1 MLPASR
7 LATAGNRLLP
17 APRLPYRAR
26 VQRRPTIYDVAR
38 AAGVAPSTV
47 SRAFSRPGRVNVR
60 TAEHIRA
67 VATEL
72 GYRAN
77 PLARGLS
84 TARSGMIAIVVPDI
98 TNPFFFEIIRG
109 AESAAADAG
118 YTLVLSDTQES
129 ARLEREALER
139 TLPVVDGVLL
149 ASTRMTD
156 EGIRTHAK
164 QKPLLVLNRVVAD
177 VPSVVSDNRLG
188 THRAAEHLA
197 GLGHRSVAY
206 VSGPEA
212 SWADASRWT
221 ALREVAA
228 ETGLRVRRV
237 GPFPPTLDGGVSAGD
252 AFLATGATAALCYN
266 DILAVGLMRG
276 LTAEGIAV
284 PRSVSVVGYDNTL
297 VAELVQPGLTTV
309 GAPLRAMGS
318 TGVQN
323 LIARLNGA
331 RSGSSEPVV
340 LPAALV
346 PRGSTAPAVSRRRN
360 PVRARPAG

>member
-1 MLPASR
+1 MEHHRPSLRHVDRS
-7 LATAGNRLLP
+7 
-17 APRLPYRAR
+17 
-26 VQRRPTIYDVAR
+26 PTIYDVAR

-47 SRAFSRPGRVNVR
+47 SRAFSRPGRVNLR
-60 TAEHIRA
+60 TEEHIRA
-67 VATEL
+67 VAARL

-84 TARSGMIAIVVPDI
+84 TARTKMIAIVVPDI

-139 TLPVVDGVLL
+139 TIPVVDGVLL

-164 QKPLLVLNRVVAD
+164 QKPLLALNRVVAD

-188 THRAAEHLA
+188 TRRAAEHLA
-197 GLGHRSVAY
+197 GLGHQSVSY
-206 VSGPEA
+206 VAGPEA
-212 SWADASRWT
+212 SWADASRWL
-221 ALREVAA
+221 ALREAA
-228 ETGLRVRRV
+228 VELGLRVRRI
-237 GPFPPTLDGGVSAGD
+237 GPFLPTFDGGASAVD
-252 AFLATGATAALCYN
+252 SFLSTGATAALCYN
-266 DILAVGLMRG
+266 DILAAGLMRG
-276 LTAEGIAV
+276 LDAEGVEV
-284 PRSVSVVGYDNTL
+284 PSQVSVVGYDNTL
-297 VAELVQPGLTTV
+297 VAELVRPGLTTV
-309 GAPLRAMGS
+309 AAPLRAMGS

-331 RSGSSEPVV
+331 RSGSATPVV

-346 PRGSTAPAVSRRRN
+346 PRDSTAAPGQARSRTRGLRAQPA
-360 PVRARPAG
+360 